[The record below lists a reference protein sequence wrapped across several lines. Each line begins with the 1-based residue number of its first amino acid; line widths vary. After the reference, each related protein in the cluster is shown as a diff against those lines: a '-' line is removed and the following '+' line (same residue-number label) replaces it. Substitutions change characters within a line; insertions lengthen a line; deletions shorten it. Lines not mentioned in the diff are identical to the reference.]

1 MEKIKILIVE
11 DEGVVALQLKVNL
24 EKWNY
29 VVSGIVASGEEALK
43 RMEALTPDLVMM
55 DMTLQGKLDG
65 IKTADMIRKQYN
77 IPVIYLTA
85 HSEESTIR
93 RAKETEPYGYI
104 LKPFNAQEIRI
115 AIEVAL
121 YKHRVD
127 MEKEKLNRDL
137 QAALEKVKLLSGFLP
152 ICSICKKIRDDKGYW
167 NQIESYIRDHSEA
180 EFSHGMCPDCAR
192 THYSELFED
201 EKE

>member
-1 MEKIKILIVE
+1 
-11 DEGVVALQLKVNL
+11 LKVNL
-24 EKWNY
+24 ENWNY
-29 VVSGIVASGEEALK
+29 LVSGIVASGEEALK
-43 RMEALTPDLVMM
+43 RMEVSAPNLVMM

-65 IKTADMIRKQYN
+65 IETADRIRKQYN

-85 HSEESTIR
+85 HSEETTIR

-121 YKHRVD
+121 YKHSVD
-127 MEKEKLNRDL
+127 MEKEKLNREL
-137 QAALEKVKLLSGFLP
+137 QAALAKVKLLSGFLP

-192 THYSELFED
+192 THYPELFED
-201 EKE
+201 EQE